1 MNCTLSNPPV
11 TVGVSKEHGT
21 YTILPISKHL
31 QASLRHL
38 RVIYDGCRSLLSSL
52 YRQARLNSG
61 RQGDCQSPILAAFV
75 PELRSLGIRVGAV
88 CLLTPC
94 FLSLQPL
101 RVNSQPGPQKRCL
114 FVCRH
119 GERMDVVF
127 GKYWLSQCFDAKG
140 E

>member
-1 MNCTLSNPPV
+1 MSESYTGRICPRAPL
-11 TVGVSKEHGT
+11 TVH
-21 YTILPISKHL
+21 HL
-31 QASLRHL
+31 W
-38 RVIYDGCRSLLSSL
+38 V
-52 YRQARLNSG
+52 
-61 RQGDCQSPILAAFV
+61 QS
-75 PELRSLGIRVGAV
+75 V
-88 CLLTPC
+88 CLLLA
-94 FLSLQPL
+94 FLPLQPL

>member
-21 YTILPISKHL
+21 YTVLPISKHL

-52 YRQARLNSG
+52 YRQAKLNSG
-61 RQGDCQSPILAAFV
+61 RSGRLSESYTGSICPGAPLTWHQGWCSVSAD
-75 PELRSLGIRVGAV
+75 SL
-88 CLLTPC
+88 
-94 FLSLQPL
+94 FSSLQPL